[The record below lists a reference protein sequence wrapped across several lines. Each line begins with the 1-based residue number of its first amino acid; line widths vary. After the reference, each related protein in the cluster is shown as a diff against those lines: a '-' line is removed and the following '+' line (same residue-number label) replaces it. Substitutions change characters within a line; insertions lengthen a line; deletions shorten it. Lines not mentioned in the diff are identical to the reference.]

1 MLELVSSTGDG
12 IRIGNEYETHL
23 SVAATA
29 FTGET
34 MNAADEPVYSDI
46 Q

>member
-1 MLELVSSTGDG
+1 MLELVSSTVDAAGV
-12 IRIGNEYETHL
+12 GNEYETPS

-34 MNAADEPVYSDI
+34 VNAADEPVYSDI